1 MSSIFAPKPMQQ
13 TLRALAWLLRYPDQN
28 MRAGLLEVHE
38 AIANENAL
46 MPRRIGELKALAD
59 RLSAL
64 PAMQV
69 ESDYVEWFDRGRRT
83 SLHLFEHVHGD
94 SRDRGPAMVDL
105 VKTYEQAG
113 LFLGDGELPD
123 YLPVVL
129 EFASTQPPKEARA
142 FLAETA
148 NILRAIFTALL
159 NRNSPY
165 AAVIAATLELA
176 GEKAERVAIVAEPE
190 IDEAW
195 SEPEAFGG
203 CSTQG
208 QAAPKQVQPIHFVP
222 QHTATKRDRVA
233 A

>member
-13 TLRALAWLLRYPDQN
+13 TLRALAWLLRYPDQS
-28 MRAGLLEVHE
+28 MRASAIE
-38 AIANENAL
+38 AYSSIQNENAL
-46 MPRRIGELKALAD
+46 SPQRIGELKLLAN
-59 RLSAL
+59 RLSEL

-69 ESDYVEWFDRGRRT
+69 EAEYVECFDRGRRT
-83 SLHLFEHVHGD
+83 ALYLFEHVHGD

-113 LFLGDGELPD
+113 LFLGDSELPD

-159 NRNSPY
+159 NRQSPY
-165 AAVIAATLELA
+165 ASVIAATLELA
-176 GEKAERVAIVAEPE
+176 GEKAERVKIAEEVDIDESWAEPL
-190 IDEAW
+190 
-195 SEPEAFGG
+195 AFGG
-203 CSTQG
+203 CSTAG
-208 QAAPKQVQPIHFVP
+208 QSRPSEPKPIQIVRPH
-222 QHTATKRDRVA
+222 RDRIA